1 MIQRLRR
8 EARDPGTLRAHMV
21 AGAMA
26 LVFGIVAVKGALVA
40 VQAPSETGGVAAAFS
55 DTVRRADIVDRNGEL
70 LATSVDVYSLFADPR
85 AIWDPS
91 ETASALVSV
100 FPELN
105 REKLEARL
113 SNRERAFAW
122 IKRGLTP
129 RQREAVFNLGLE
141 GLGFRKESSRAYP
154 RGTLAGHLLGYV
166 GNDGEGLGGLEYAQ
180 EERLAEG
187 GEPLQLTIDS
197 GVQFMLEAELADA
210 AAEFDAIGAAG
221 VVLSART
228 GEVHAIASWPP
239 LDPNRARDIPA
250 SDPARLDRA
259 VGAVYELGSVFK
271 PLTIAAGIETG
282 AIMPS
287 DSFDV
292 RQPLTIAGFTI
303 NDTHPI
309 YGRASVTTI
318 ISESSNIGTVKIA
331 ERIGARRQKEFF
343 NRLGLME
350 RAPIELSGSAAPLLP
365 QSWTELSTATISYG
379 HGMSVSPM
387 AFTSAFSAIANG
399 GEIVPPTL
407 ILGEEA
413 EAPRRVMS
421 APTAAIVTAMLRDAV
436 INGTGER
443 AEVAGYRVAGKTGTA
458 EKPIPG
464 GYSDTL
470 NINSFAALFPADSP
484 EYVVLVVLDEPKAG
498 ATGGVT
504 AAWNAAPTAG
514 RVIERIA
521 PLLGV
526 TPIFEDHAVSQGSD
540 VRSVSDKR
548 SSL

>member
-1 MIQRLRR
+1 MIQRMRR
-8 EARDPGTLRAHMV
+8 DVRDPGTLRAHLV

-26 LVFGIVAVKGALVA
+26 LAFGLVAAKGALVA
-40 VQAPSETGGVAAAFS
+40 TQAPKSTGGVASAFS
-55 DTVRRADIVDRNGEL
+55 ETVRRADIVDRNGEL

-91 ETASALVSV
+91 ETAAALVSV
-100 FPELN
+100 FPEL
-105 REKLEARL
+105 RYETLEARL

-166 GNDGEGLGGLEYAQ
+166 GNDGEGLGGLEFAQ
-180 EERLAEG
+180 EKLLAKG
-187 GEPLQLTIDS
+187 GAPLQLTIDS

-210 AAEFDAIGAAG
+210 AAEYDAIGAAG
-221 VVLSART
+221 VVLAAKT
-228 GEVHAIASWPP
+228 GEIHAIASWPP
-239 LDPNRARDIPA
+239 LDPNRAREIRAD
-250 SDPARLDRA
+250 DPARLDRA

-271 PLTIAAGIETG
+271 PLTVAAGIETG
-282 AIMPS
+282 AILPS

-292 RQPLTIAGFTI
+292 RQPLTISGYTI

-309 YGRASVTTI
+309 FGPASVTTI
-318 ISESSNIGTVKIA
+318 VSESSNIGTVKIA
-331 ERIGARRQKEFF
+331 EKIGARRQKEFYS
-343 NRLGLME
+343 RLGLME
-350 RAPIELSGSAAPLLP
+350 RAPIELAGSAAPLLP
-365 QSWTELSTATISYG
+365 AAWTELSTATISYG
-379 HGMSVSPM
+379 HGLSVSPM
-387 AFTSAFSAIANG
+387 AFASAFSAIANG
-399 GEIVPPTL
+399 GEIAPPTL

-413 EAPRRVMS
+413 GDPRRVMS

-436 INGTGER
+436 VNGTGER

-498 ATGGVT
+498 ASGGVT

-526 TPIFEDHAVSQGSD
+526 APKFEDHAVPQGSE

>member
-1 MIQRLRR
+1 MIQRMRR
-8 EARDPGTLRAHMV
+8 DARDPGTLRAHLV

-26 LVFGIVAVKGALVA
+26 LAFGLVAAKGALVA
-40 VQAPSETGGVAAAFS
+40 TQAPKSTGGVASAFS
-55 DTVRRADIVDRNGEL
+55 ETVRRADIVDRNGEL

-91 ETASALVSV
+91 ETAAALVSV
-100 FPELN
+100 FPEL
-105 REKLEARL
+105 RYETLEARL

-166 GNDGEGLGGLEYAQ
+166 GNDGEGLGGLEFAQ
-180 EERLAEG
+180 EKRLAKG
-187 GEPLQLTIDS
+187 GAPLQLTIDS

-210 AAEFDAIGAAG
+210 AAEYDAIGAAG
-221 VVLSART
+221 VVLAAKT
-228 GEVHAIASWPP
+228 GEIHAIASWPP
-239 LDPNRARDIPA
+239 LDPNRAREIRAD
-250 SDPARLDRA
+250 DPARLDRA

-271 PLTIAAGIETG
+271 PLTVAAGIETG
-282 AIMPS
+282 AILPS

-292 RQPLTIAGFTI
+292 RQPLTISGYTI

-309 YGRASVTTI
+309 YGPASVTTI
-318 ISESSNIGTVKIA
+318 VSESSNIGTVKIA
-331 ERIGARRQKEFF
+331 EKIGARRQKEFYS
-343 NRLGLME
+343 RLGLME
-350 RAPIELSGSAAPLLP
+350 RAPIELAGSAAPLLP
-365 QSWTELSTATISYG
+365 AAWTELSTATISYG
-379 HGMSVSPM
+379 HGLSVSPM
-387 AFTSAFSAIANG
+387 AFASAFSAIANG
-399 GEIVPPTL
+399 GEIAPPTL

-413 EAPRRVMS
+413 GDPRRVMS

-436 INGTGER
+436 VNGTGER

-498 ATGGVT
+498 ASGGVT

-526 TPIFEDHAVSQGSD
+526 APKFEDHAVPQGSE

>member
-1 MIQRLRR
+1 MIQRMRR
-8 EARDPGTLRAHMV
+8 DVRDPGTLRAHLV

-26 LVFGIVAVKGALVA
+26 LAFGLVAAKGALVA
-40 VQAPSETGGVAAAFS
+40 TQAPKSTGGVASAFS
-55 DTVRRADIVDRNGEL
+55 ETVRRADIVDRNGEL

-91 ETASALVSV
+91 ETAAALVSV
-100 FPELN
+100 FPEL
-105 REKLEARL
+105 RYETLEARL

-166 GNDGEGLGGLEYAQ
+166 GNDGEGLGGLEFAQ
-180 EERLAEG
+180 EKRLAKG
-187 GEPLQLTIDS
+187 GAPLQLTIDS

-210 AAEFDAIGAAG
+210 AAEYDAIGAAG
-221 VVLSART
+221 VVLAAKT
-228 GEVHAIASWPP
+228 GEIHAIASWPP
-239 LDPNRARDIPA
+239 LDPNRAREIRAD
-250 SDPARLDRA
+250 DPARLDRA

-271 PLTIAAGIETG
+271 PLTVAAGIETG
-282 AIMPS
+282 AILPS

-292 RQPLTIAGFTI
+292 RQPLTISGYTI

-309 YGRASVTTI
+309 YGPASVTTI
-318 ISESSNIGTVKIA
+318 VSESSNIGTVKIA
-331 ERIGARRQKEFF
+331 EKIGARRQKEFYS
-343 NRLGLME
+343 RLGLME
-350 RAPIELSGSAAPLLP
+350 RAPIELAGSAAPLLP
-365 QSWTELSTATISYG
+365 SAWTELSTATISYG
-379 HGMSVSPM
+379 HGLSVSPM
-387 AFTSAFSAIANG
+387 AFASAFSAIANG
-399 GEIVPPTL
+399 GEIAPPTL

-413 EAPRRVMS
+413 GDPRRVMS

-436 INGTGER
+436 VNGTGER

-498 ATGGVT
+498 ASGGVT

-526 TPIFEDHAVSQGSD
+526 APKFEDHAVPQGSE

>member
-1 MIQRLRR
+1 MKPLDLFKDGMTGR
-8 EARDPGTLRAHMV
+8 ARANL
-21 AGAMA
+21 
-26 LVFGIVAVKGALVA
+26 VAVFMGAVFCVVAAKGALVA
-40 VQAPSETGGVAAAFS
+40 SEQPRVSAGVTASF
-55 DTVRRADIVDRNGEL
+55 DEPVRRADIIDRNGEL
-70 LATSVDVYSLFADPR
+70 LATSIDVYSLFADPR
-85 AIWDPS
+85 AIWDAQ
-91 ETASALVSV
+91 ETANALVSV
-100 FPELN
+100 FPDLDKETLV
-105 REKLEARL
+105 KRL
-113 SNRERAFAW
+113 SNRDRAFAW

-154 RGTLAGHLLGYV
+154 RGTLAGHLLGHV
-166 GNDGEGLGGLEYAQ
+166 GSDGQGLGGVEYAL
-180 EERLAEG
+180 EDRLSSG
-187 GEPLQLTIDS
+187 GSAIQLTIDS

-210 AAEFDAIGAAG
+210 AATYEAIGAAG
-221 VVLSART
+221 VVLAART
-228 GEVHAIASWPP
+228 GEVHAVASWPP
-239 LDPNRARDIPA
+239 LDPNRARQISA
-250 SDPARLDRA
+250 NDPARLDRA
-259 VGAVYELGSVFK
+259 VGAVYELGSIFK
-271 PLTIAAGIETG
+271 PLTVAAGIETG
-282 AIMPS
+282 AILPT
-287 DSFDV
+287 DRFDV
-292 RQPLTIAGFTI
+292 RQPLTISGFTI

-309 YGRASVTTI
+309 YGQADVTTI

-331 ERIGARRQKEFF
+331 EKIGARRQREFLT
-343 NRLGLME
+343 RLGLME

-365 QSWTELSTATISYG
+365 KHWTDLSTATVSYG
-379 HGMSVSPM
+379 HGLSVSPL
-387 AFTSAFSAIANG
+387 AFASAYSALAND
-399 GEIVPPTL
+399 GEIVPPRLVRTR
-407 ILGEEA
+407 ERPE
-413 EAPRRVMS
+413 PRRVMS
-421 APTAAIVTAMLRDAV
+421 APTAAVVTAMLRDAV

-526 TPIFEDHAVSQGSD
+526 TPRFEDHAGSRGSE
-540 VRSVSDKR
+540 VRSVADRR

>member
-1 MIQRLRR
+1 MIRSKRR
-8 EARDPGTLRAHMV
+8 EPRDPGTVRAQMI
-21 AGAMA
+21 AGVMA
-26 LVFGIVAVKGALVA
+26 LAFSVVAIKGALVA
-40 VQAPSETGGVAAAFS
+40 TTTPGETGGVASAFDES
-55 DTVRRADIVDRNGEL
+55 IRRADIIDRNGEL

-91 ETASALVSV
+91 ETATKLVSV
-100 FPELN
+100 FPELDYN
-105 REKLEARL
+105 TLETRL
-113 SNRERAFAW
+113 SNRDRAFAW

-141 GLGFRKESSRAYP
+141 GVGFRKESSRAYP

-166 GNDGEGLGGLEYAQ
+166 GNDGEGLGGLEFAQ
-180 EERLAEG
+180 ETRLASG

-210 AAEFDAIGAAG
+210 AAEYDAIGAAG
-221 VVLSART
+221 VVLAANT

-239 LDPNRARDIPA
+239 LDPNRARDIPTK
-250 SDPARLDRA
+250 DPARLDRA
-259 VGAVYELGSVFK
+259 VGAVYELGSVYK
-271 PLTIAAGIETG
+271 PLTVAAGIETG
-282 AIMPS
+282 AILPS
-287 DSFDV
+287 DRFNV
-292 RQPLTIAGFTI
+292 REPLTISGFTI

-309 YGRASVTTI
+309 FGQADITTI

-331 ERIGARRQKEFF
+331 EKIGARRQKDFF
-343 NRLGLME
+343 TRLGLME
-350 RAPIELSGSAAPLLP
+350 RAPVELAGSAAPLLP
-365 QSWTELSTATISYG
+365 QSWTELSTATISFG
-379 HGMSVSPM
+379 HGMSVSPVS
-387 AFTSAFSAIANG
+387 FTSAFSALANG

-407 ILGEEA
+407 IMNDEERK
-413 EAPRRVMS
+413 PRRVMS
-421 APTAAIVTAMLRDAV
+421 APTAAIVTTMLRDAV
-436 INGTGER
+436 VNGTGSR

-458 EKPIPG
+458 EKPIDG

-470 NINSFAALFPADSP
+470 NVNSFAALFPADSP
-484 EYVVLVVLDEPKAG
+484 EYVVLIVLDEPKAG
-498 ATGGVT
+498 ASGGVT

-526 TPIFEDHAVSQGSD
+526 TPEFEGHTAPRGSD
-540 VRSVSDKR
+540 VRSVSDRR

>member
-1 MIQRLRR
+1 MINRTGQD
-8 EARDPGTLRAHMV
+8 APAPGTLRAQLV
-21 AGAMA
+21 AGVMA
-26 LVFGIVAVKGALVA
+26 LAFGLVAVKGALVA
-40 VQAPSETGGVAAAFS
+40 TSAPSSTGGVTTAFS
-55 DTVRRADIVDRNGEL
+55 DDIRRADIIDRNGEL

-85 AIWDPS
+85 AIWEPS
-91 ETASALVSV
+91 ETAAALVSV
-100 FPELN
+100 FPDLD
-105 REKLEARL
+105 RARLETRL
-113 SNRERAFAW
+113 SNRERAFEW

-166 GNDGEGLGGLEYAQ
+166 GNDGEGLGGIEFGQ
-180 EERLAEG
+180 EERLAG
-187 GEPLQLTIDS
+187 GGDALQLTIDS

-221 VVLSART
+221 IVLSAKT
-228 GEVHAIASWPP
+228 GEVQAVASWPP
-239 LDPNRARDIPA
+239 LDPNRARDVA
-250 SDPARLDRA
+250 ADDPARLDRA

-271 PLTIAAGIETG
+271 PLTVAAGIETG
-282 AIMPS
+282 AILPT

-292 RQPLTIAGFTI
+292 RQPLSISGFTI

-318 ISESSNIGTVKIA
+318 LSESSNIGTVKIA
-331 ERIGARRQKEFF
+331 ERIGARRQRDFYT
-343 NRLGLME
+343 RLGLMD
-350 RAPIELSGSAAPLLP
+350 RAPIELSGSAAPLFP
-365 QSWTELSTATISYG
+365 ENWTELSTATISYG
-379 HGMSVSPM
+379 HGISVSPM
-387 AFTSAFSAIANG
+387 AFASAFSSIANG
-399 GEIVPPTL
+399 GEIAAPTL

-413 EAPRRVMS
+413 DDPRRVMS
-421 APTAAIVTAMLRDAV
+421 APTAAIVTKMLRDAV
-436 INGTGER
+436 VNGTGEQ

-458 EKPIPG
+458 EKPIAG

-470 NINSFAALFPADSP
+470 NLNSFAALFPADSP
-484 EYVVLVVLDEPKAG
+484 EFVVLVVLDEPKAG

-526 TPIFEDHAVSQGSD
+526 APKFEDHAVSQGSD